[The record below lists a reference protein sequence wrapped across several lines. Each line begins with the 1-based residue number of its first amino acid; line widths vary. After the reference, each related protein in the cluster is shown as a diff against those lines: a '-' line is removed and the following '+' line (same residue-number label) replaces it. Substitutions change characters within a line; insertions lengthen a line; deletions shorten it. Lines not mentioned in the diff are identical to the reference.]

1 MFSGCFS
8 DFSTSVRWAICVL
21 TTAYLVGACYTWQ
34 RDTCNLGCQR
44 RNKAASSAVLFS
56 ASTKAAVLSVV
67 QQLPFPTHSAQGQ
80 GRINTWLCCFLLCFF
95 FSLRGT
101 KEIRVLV
108 YISGYQMEIWVYFR
122 TTLHVILSSPA
133 LAGCG
138 TVEEI
143 DWGGV
148 RNSIIT

>member
-8 DFSTSVRWAICVL
+8 DFNTSVRWAICVL

-80 GRINTWLCCFLLCFF
+80 GRINTWLWCFLLCFF
-95 FSLRGT
+95 FFSFAVPKKFVCLCVSVGT
-101 KEIRVLV
+101 KWRCGFILGPHSMSSWVLQHWQAVELWKKLTEVVWEI
-108 YISGYQMEIWVYFR
+108 
-122 TTLHVILSSPA
+122 A
-133 LAGCG
+133 
-138 TVEEI
+138 
-143 DWGGV
+143 
-148 RNSIIT
+148 